1 MYGVPETPRVRAP
14 SPVGGRYRSGM
25 AIVSNT
31 LPIFGGPAEGIHIT
45 THDLSLLATHGSS
58 FA

>member
-1 MYGVPETPRVRAP
+1 MRTSSSRWLTGAVWLFTL
-14 SPVGGRYRSGM
+14 YRQE
-25 AIVSNT
+25 NT